1 MRPLISVVVAIL
13 FATDPLFGQD
23 WVPVGSFNSVAHTLT
38 KNDDESKLFI
48 SGSLRTHNDTTQLYT
63 VARFDGEAMSSIN
76 GISFEVPEEYSFMPQ
91 HITICS
97 FGNKLYY
104 EAREMNLNYS
114 VIPWME
120 GDSVSSNYLVFVNGS
135 WSNWEMEWAVE
146 DNTPNDRTDCMQVI
160 DNEMWVLAKK
170 IDDYVPFRWAR
181 VQPDGTTL
189 HYELTAEENQVVGE
203 LQGNF
208 TNIIKWNDSYYLSGR
223 FYQTNGDGTGSTQV
237 HIIKWDGQDNFEY
250 LPQAFFGGALT
261 AVFDMEI
268 YQGKLVVAGS
278 FNEGSSQSPSN
289 YIMTWDGNE
298 WAPLFGNGT
307 NGAVSELKVFGDKL
321 FFAGSFTQLFR
332 DDGVYSASRIAYFD
346 GEQAY
351 RLSESVINWSI
362 GDFEFFQGKLY
373 IVGNI
378 VSIQL
383 QNFGHIA
390 RFEGVLPVSTGLE
403 EDDLLS
409 LKVFPNPCMEGCWVQ
424 FSSGHS
430 GGSLHLL
437 DSKGALVYEQQVLS
451 GETTILLPPKASS
464 KGLYFLRFLDN
475 NGQLTS
481 TKIIS
486 GR

>member
-1 MRPLISVVVAIL
+1 MRQLISIVVAIV
-13 FATDPLFGQD
+13 FVTDTLIGQD
-23 WVPVGSFNSVAHTLT
+23 WVPVGEFNGVTHRIIKDQS
-38 KNDDESKLFI
+38 ESNLFF
-48 SGSLRTHNDTTQLYT
+48 SGSLQTHNDTTQLYT
-63 VARFDGEAMSSIN
+63 VARFDGETMSSVN
-76 GISFEVPEEYSFMPQ
+76 GASFEVPDEYSFIPQ
-91 HITICS
+91 HVTICS
-97 FGNKLYY
+97 FGNRLYY
-104 EAREMNLNYS
+104 EATEMNSNYT

-120 GDSVSSNYLVFVNGS
+120 GDSVSSNYLVFENGS
-135 WSNWEMEWAVE
+135 WSNWDMEWAVE

-189 HYELTAEENQVVGE
+189 HYELSEEENEVVGE
-203 LQGNF
+203 LQGTF
-208 TNIIKWNDSYYLSGR
+208 TNIFKWNDNYYLSGR

-250 LPQAFFGGALT
+250 LPQAFFGGPLT

-278 FNEGSSQSPSN
+278 FNVGTSQSPSN

-307 NGAVSELKVFGDKL
+307 NGAVNQLKVFGDKL

-346 GEQAY
+346 GVQAY

-362 GDFEFFQGKLY
+362 ADFEFFQGKLY

-390 RFEGVLPVSTGLE
+390 RFEGELPVSTGQTE
-403 EDDLLS
+403 SELLTM
-409 LKVFPNPCMEGCWVQ
+409 KVFPNPCAQACRVQ
-424 FSSGHS
+424 FSSHHS
-430 GGSLHLL
+430 GGILHLL
-437 DSKGALVYEQQVLS
+437 DSKGVVVLEQQVLP
-451 GETTILLPPKASS
+451 GESTVSLPIISS
-464 KGLYFLRFLDN
+464 AEGMYFLRFQDN
-475 NGQLTS
+475 NGQQAT
-481 TKIIS
+481 TKIIK
-486 GR
+486 